1 MKSAAM
7 NTKPLFMSRSHATTE
22 SNKTGTWRYMRPRYQ
37 EKTSPCSAACP
48 AGEDIARIE
57 MLAGQGAFKEA
68 WETIL
73 RENPFPGVCG
83 RVCFHPC
90 ESECNRKNFDSPIA
104 VHSLE
109 RFLSDMSIRN
119 QFQPSFERL
128 SKKPQKIAI
137 VGSGP
142 AGLSAAWFLSMLGY
156 DCDVFES
163 LPQAGGI
170 LRWGIP
176 EYRLPSAVLQSEIG
190 RIAERGVRIF
200 TGRPIS
206 FESFNELRNKYS
218 AVFLG
223 CGYSR
228 GRSLGI
234 VGETESAVA
243 DGLAFLREIR
253 NGGRPSCKGLSVVIG
268 GGNTAVD
275 IARSV
280 IRLGGKAVILY
291 RRRRQDMPAFEDE
304 ILTALEEG
312 VELSELLAPIK
323 IEPHGNQYRL
333 TLQPMKIEGQDKDGR
348 GRIVPD
354 GNKISEMIVDR
365 VFAATGAD
373 VAESWGSPPSLGK
386 GLAAF
391 SHCTAFL
398 ETGDV
403 PVVYGGDLTNEV
415 KNVTHAVASGKQAAM
430 VLDTFFLSGFD
441 AIESRLMESR
451 VGNGPSLSMEI
462 YMGGQ
467 RGARSKQVVPY
478 NEINEDYFQFESRVA
493 QPRLLAGERTGS
505 FDEIELRIS
514 PFLAMREAVRC
525 FNCGLCNECDNCYHF
540 CPDLSV
546 IRGENIEDRHI
557 DYDYC
562 KGCGICVVECPSNAM
577 ILGEE

>member
-1 MKSAAM
+1 METAAI
-7 NTKPLFMSRSHATTE
+7 NTKPLFMSRSHVTTE

-48 AGEDIARIE
+48 AGEDIAKIE
-57 MLAGQGAFKEA
+57 MLAGQSAFKEA

-73 RENPFPGVCG
+73 LENPFPGVCG

-109 RFLSDMSIRN
+109 RFLSDTSVRN

-163 LPQAGGI
+163 LPKAGGI
-170 LRWGIP
+170 LHWGIP

-206 FESFNELRNKYS
+206 FESFSELRKKYS

-234 VGETESAVA
+234 VGETESAIA

-253 NGGRPSCKGLSVVIG
+253 NGGHPSCKGLSVVIG
-268 GGNTAVD
+268 GGNTAIDV
-275 IARSV
+275 ARSV

-291 RRRRQDMPAFEDE
+291 RRRRQDMPAFEEE
-304 ILTALEEG
+304 ILMALEEG
-312 VELSELLAPIK
+312 VELSDLLTPIK
-323 IEPHGNQYRL
+323 IEPYGNQYRL
-333 TLQPMKIEGQDKDGR
+333 TLQRMKIEGEDRDGR
-348 GRIVPD
+348 GRIAPD
-354 GNKISEMIVDR
+354 GDKTSEIIVER

-373 VAESWGSPPSLGK
+373 IAESWYNPPSHGK
-386 GLAAF
+386 GWTAF
-391 SHCTAFL
+391 SHCSAFL

-403 PVVYGGDLTNEV
+403 PVVYGGDLTNEL
-415 KNVTHAVASGKQAAM
+415 KNVTHAIASGKQAAM
-430 VLDTFFLSGFD
+430 VLDTFFRQGFD
-441 AIESRLMESR
+441 AIESRLMASR

-462 YMGGQ
+462 YMGG
-467 RGARSKQVVPY
+467 RRSARSKQVVPY
-478 NEINEDYFQFESRVA
+478 NEINADYFQFESRVA
-493 QPRLLAGERTGS
+493 QPRLLAGERTES
-505 FDEIELRIS
+505 FDEIDLRIS
-514 PFLAMREAVRC
+514 PFLAMREAGRC

-546 IRGENIEDRHI
+546 IRGKNIEDRHI

-562 KGCGICVVECPSNAM
+562 KGCGICVVECPRNAM

>member
-1 MKSAAM
+1 M
-7 NTKPLFMSRSHATTE
+7 NTKPLFMSRSHVTTE
-22 SNKTGTWRYMRPRYQ
+22 SNKTGTWRYIRPRYQ

-48 AGEDIARIE
+48 AGEDVARIE
-57 MLAGQGAFKEA
+57 MLAGQSAFKEA

-73 RENPFPGVCG
+73 LENPFPGVCG

-109 RFLSDMSIRN
+109 RFLSDTSVRN
-119 QFQPSFERL
+119 QLKASFKRL

-163 LPQAGGI
+163 LPKAGGI

-176 EYRLPSAVLQSEIG
+176 EYRLPLAILQSDIG

-200 TGRPIS
+200 TGRSIS
-206 FESFNELRNKYS
+206 SESFSELRKKYN

-268 GGNTAVD
+268 GGNTAIDV
-275 IARSV
+275 ARSV

-291 RRRRQDMPAFEDE
+291 RRRRQDMPSFEE
-304 ILTALEEG
+304 ELMMALEEG

-323 IEPHGNQYRL
+323 IESYGNQYRL
-333 TLQPMKIEGQDKDGR
+333 TLQQMKIEGQDKDGR
-348 GRIVPD
+348 GRIAPD
-354 GNKISEMIVDR
+354 GDKTSEMIVER

-373 VAESWGSPPSLGK
+373 VAESWHTPPSLGK

-391 SHCTAFL
+391 SHCSAFL

-430 VLDTFFLSGFD
+430 VLDTFFQQGVD
-441 AIESRLMESR
+441 AIESRLMASR

-462 YMGGQ
+462 YMSG
-467 RGARSKQVVPY
+467 RRSARSKQVVPY
-478 NEINEDYFQFESRVA
+478 NEINADYFQFESRFA
-493 QPRLLAGERTGS
+493 QPRLLAGERTES
-505 FDEIELRIS
+505 FDEIDLSIS
-514 PFLAMREAVRC
+514 PFLAMREAGRC

-546 IRGENIEDRHI
+546 IRGKNIEDRHI

-562 KGCGICVVECPSNAM
+562 KGCGVCVVECPRNAM